1 VAELAT
7 QVGLVMQDPETQLC
21 NLYVQ
26 DEVAFGVENLLIPAE
41 ECSRR
46 VQQAL
51 KDVALADLMD
61 RPVYQLSGGQKQRVA
76 IASVLAMNP
85 PILLLDEPT
94 ANLDS
99 KAGQEILQLISQ
111 LQQNGRTILLVQHE
125 LDDVIHRAN
134 KLLIFDAG
142 RVVAFGPPQDI
153 LEQYGEQLV
162 VKFGVGLPQIAAAAL
177 HLKDIVQFETLPLS
191 TAEFASAVPPPVSY
205 LPSSEIKP
213 VLTPQ
218 PHLIKVDE
226 LSYRYSGTDQ
236 PVLRNVSFSI
246 PDGEVVA
253 IVGKNGSGKSTLA
266 RLLVGLLKPSS
277 GRIYLSGQSLS
288 HLSRYEIHRSTGYV
302 FQYPESQFLTDTVAK
317 EIAYGLEV
325 QQRPAIEISK
335 IVEET
340 LQLLGLERLAEYH
353 PFRLSG
359 GEKRRLSVATMMVLE
374 PRLLILDEPTYGLDE
389 GNLVNLIGYLFNRLR
404 ERRIT
409 IVFITHNMT
418 LVAEQAQRV
427 LVMESGELIF
437 DGAPKA
443 LFEDHDLLNS
453 AELLPPPIVELSSQ
467 LRKQGWPVS
476 ADVIT
481 LNQFIKQF
489 KTNLSL
495 TRLASSGE

>member
-1 VAELAT
+1 
-7 QVGLVMQDPETQLC
+7 
-21 NLYVQ
+21 
-26 DEVAFGVENLLIPAE
+26 
-41 ECSRR
+41 
-46 VQQAL
+46 
-51 KDVALADLMD
+51 MD

-94 ANLDS
+94 ANLDG
-99 KAGQEILQLISQ
+99 KAGRDILQLIRQ
-111 LQQNGRTILLVQHE
+111 LQQSGRTILLVQHE
-125 LDDVIHRAN
+125 LDEAIHLAD

-142 RVVAFGPPQDI
+142 RIVAFGPPQDV

-162 VKFGVGLPQIAAAAL
+162 VKFGVGLPQVAAAAL
-177 HLKDIVQFETLPLS
+177 QLKDIVQFESLPLS
-191 TAEFASAVPPPVSY
+191 IAEFAPAVSPPV
-205 LPSSEIKP
+205 LEFPRSEVKP
-213 VLTPQ
+213 GTPPQ

-226 LSYRYSGTDQ
+226 LSYRYAGTGQ
-236 PVLRNVSFSI
+236 PVLSNVSFSI
-246 PDGEVVA
+246 PEGEVVA

-266 RLLVGLLKPSS
+266 RLLVGLLKPSY
-277 GRIYLSGQSLS
+277 GNIYLSGQSLKR
-288 HLSRYEIHRSTGYV
+288 LSRYEIHRSTGYV

-325 QQRPAIEISK
+325 QQRPDSEISK

-340 LQLLGLERLAEYH
+340 LQLLGLEPFAEYH

-389 GNLVNLIGYLFNRLR
+389 GNLANLIGYLFNRLR
-404 ERRIT
+404 EQGIT

-427 LVMESGELIF
+427 LVMQSGELVF
-437 DGAPKA
+437 DGTPAT
-443 LFEDHDLLNS
+443 LFEDHELLSS
-453 AELLPPPIVELSSQ
+453 AELLLPPIVELSAR
-467 LRKQGWPVS
+467 LRKQDWPIS
-476 ADVIT
+476 TDVIT

-489 KTNLSL
+489 KTIISL
-495 TRLASSGE
+495 TTVR